1 MLFINK
7 FVKEEYMNKLTIGM
21 VKILGALAIMLSA
34 AALVVIPSAIE
45 EEASAQNAND
55 TNTTTTTAAAA
66 TIQLTATQVNGTY
79 LWIDSNGMYN
89 PTLVL
94 EANTDNIISVK
105 SIQNDT
111 EEHELIVQS
120 WNNQTFIESEEIE
133 GGTSDE
139 VLFNPGN
146 NSSMK
151 YHCEYHPDT
160 MRGTIQAV
168 NNKS

>member
-1 MLFINK
+1 
-7 FVKEEYMNKLTIGM
+7 MNKLTIGM
-21 VKILGALAIMLSA
+21 VEILGAVAIMLSA

-55 TNTTTTTAAAA
+55 TNTTTAAAA

-79 LWIDSNGMYN
+79 LWIDSNDMYN

-120 WNNQTFIESEEIE
+120 WNNQTYTESEEIE
-133 GGTSDE
+133 GGSSDE

-160 MRGTIQAV
+160 MRGTIQVV